1 MARTKWLDGLR
12 GIAAAIVAFD
22 HVFMS
27 DVWYPFVSFWTE
39 PPEGNRHLVQLPPIR
54 ILFSAQSM
62 VTLFMVISG
71 YAISIGL
78 LKDQNSPQF
87 SNRVSS
93 AIVRRGFRIYLP
105 VLVTA
110 SLAQFLYF
118 FDLFNWKFEEDFL
131 KTLPLPW
138 TAPWAHITYVL
149 SFMADVINIIAFRYP
164 GSLNGQLWTMPMEF
178 RGSNVVY
185 LLIVGIS
192 AWRPKARLYTLPMIG
207 AFFLWYG
214 NWDIFGFIWGLWLA
228 QRTVAASMAS
238 SENLN
243 TQFEMAEFE
252 DRATPLAI
260 VSPALGLCCGKDR
273 YSGLKLKNCIT
284 LSHIGIALTFIMG
297 FYLLCLGLDGHL
309 PPGYQFLI
317 VFQPARWNN
326 WDICHM
332 CWKSIGSAMLVY
344 AIGELPYLQRLLN
357 VGPVQ
362 YLDIWTQML
371 QNVPPNVRLLAPCS
385 RGYKYGS
392 PFSTS
397 DATPEQLRA
406 RLGHDLAS
414 VTTNIVSKLHLL
426 SHPQSKLKLLC
437 WSVGT
442 MTLLSAY
449 QLLWTSQLSSENEE
463 TLKIKVDEIIIFEG
477 TPGLLMPPPASAF
490 TEKYQRDLEILDPAS
505 SWIKSILQ
513 TTGIYHY
520 DPMAFADTENGIPD
534 EMTVYPINESLA
546 DDPAFMKIVTP
557 LMDPAPLSYYF
568 LAGTLKNG
576 EGRAYL
582 RESVKGMLSSGAEKV
597 VVLCTRH
604 CIPECLQASASLMD
618 DFRLCGRDIGKEGKA
633 KLRFVEGDHNHFVN
647 VTAPEVLWKSLTL

>member
-1 MARTKWLDGLR
+1 MAVSGCLNSNELIGTGDLHTICFSMARTKWLDGLR

-54 ILFSAQSM
+54 SLFSAQSM

-149 SFMADVINIIAFRYP
+149 SFMADVTNIIAFRYP

-273 YSGLKLKNCIT
+273 YSGLKLMNCIT

-362 YLDIWTQML
+362 YLGKISFAL
-371 QNVPPNVRLLAPCS
+371 YLLHETIYQLWRDPLRDLVYLKLS
-385 RGYKYGS
+385 GHEYGS
-392 PFSTS
+392 SDEALSTDPF
-397 DATPEQLRA
+397 
-406 RLGHDLAS
+406 
-414 VTTNIVSKLHLL
+414 
-426 SHPQSKLKLLC
+426 
-437 WSVGT
+437 
-442 MTLLSAY
+442 
-449 QLLWTSQLSSENEE
+449 
-463 TLKIKVDEIIIFEG
+463 
-477 TPGLLMPPPASAF
+477 AF
-490 TEKYQRDLEILDPAS
+490 HVA
-505 SWIKSILQ
+505 WW
-513 TTGIYHY
+513 TTGVLLGAVVVCTAHY
-520 DPMAFADTENGIPD
+520 YTIHVDNRC
-534 EMTVYPINESLA
+534 VSLA
-546 DDPAFMKIVTP
+546 KRVD
-557 LMDPAPLSYYF
+557 
-568 LAGTLKNG
+568 
-576 EGRAYL
+576 RWL
-582 RESVKGMLSSGAEKV
+582 RS
-597 VVLCTRH
+597 
-604 CIPECLQASASLMD
+604 
-618 DFRLCGRDIGKEGKA
+618 
-633 KLRFVEGDHNHFVN
+633 
-647 VTAPEVLWKSLTL
+647 